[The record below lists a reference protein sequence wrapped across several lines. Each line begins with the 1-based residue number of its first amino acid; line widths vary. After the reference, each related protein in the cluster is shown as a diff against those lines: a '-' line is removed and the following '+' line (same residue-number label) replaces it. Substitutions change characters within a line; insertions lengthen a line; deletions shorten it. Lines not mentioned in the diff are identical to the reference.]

1 MIGNNR
7 PLYDDLVDS
16 LFANRDVRR
25 FLKSRI
31 VRSQLQVMLFGDATQ
46 ILRDL
51 DEIEVELEE
60 AIEERYAED
69 KWEWHDLYG
78 ET

>member
-31 VRSQLQVMLFGDATQ
+31 VRSQLKVMLFGDATQ

-51 DEIEVELEE
+51 DEIEAELEE

-69 KWEWHDLYG
+69 KWEWHDLHG